1 MDVKLSIGEEEVGMD
16 ASIQEL
22 VQKDEG
28 GASLNMLDDG
38 MDSMEEE
45 KTAQTAEQQDPAEVY
60 AAARKLADVI
70 EGANVED
77 IISTIETLAHQTHSS
92 AIFNFRGLPR
102 GSLLHIAAA
111 TGKSDILRLLLDH
124 VDAHLIAAQDDW
136 GNTPLHIATKAKALG
151 VTGMLIHRARDLP
164 NGKNILRIKNKHGNT
179 ALHEAVLTRD
189 VGLVSHL
196 LREDLEPM
204 YWKNVHQKSPLYLAL
219 ETDNSEILEVLISN
233 SLEPSRIEGLPPV
246 QGAIVRRNYG
256 LAARI
261 LKKDVKLFAMTDS
274 SGGNV
279 FHLAACMNRHR
290 QWEPLR
296 PRTNHARLFELIRPE
311 TEYLAR
317 ERDTSGDLPI
327 HIASK
332 MGYVDLIEKLLP
344 VSPLLNGQGQT
355 VLHVAAKYGRTQALR
370 YILRHPKLGMLINE
384 SDHAGNTALHL
395 AAMHSQP
402 TTLIPLVLDERISL
416 NHLNHECMTALDIA
430 LDRGSSTF
438 RQFLAYVLLVST
450 SAVSMDILVLRPEAR
465 NEAFSIVQSRE
476 KKLDLDLV
484 KEVINCRLVVATLVA
499 TVTFAAGF
507 AVPGGFNGTDAASR
521 DYRGI
526 ATMLDN
532 RMFQAFAI
540 CNTVAMFCSIT
551 SVINLIW
558 AQTKDID
565 LVRSALS
572 NSEALLTIALPAMS
586 VAFLTGVISTLG
598 KLPWLANTIFYLG
611 LVFVLIITVAILSR
625 YFFFSRRNLRL
636 IRLLLSW
643 NIRAS
648 IYFWR
653 VKAYILDDSEEDGKA
668 SSTTASQPPNG
679 AGESHAD
686 DSTTAK
692 CGDTPHP
699 PNL

>member
-1 MDVKLSIGEEEVGMD
+1 MAALFRLPWAKRVCLPSVSPLDLGEGRFNIGSLGSMDVKLSIGEEEVGTD
-16 ASIQEL
+16 ASIQGL

-38 MDSMEEE
+38 MDSMKEE
-45 KTAQTAEQQDPAEVY
+45 KTARTAEQQDPAEVY
-60 AAARKLADVI
+60 AAARKLAEVI
-70 EGANVED
+70 KGANVED
-77 IISTIETLAHQTHSS
+77 IISMMETLARQTDSS
-92 AIFNFRGLPR
+92 AIFNFRRLSR

-111 TGKSDILRLLLDH
+111 TGKSNILRLLLDY

-204 YWKNVHQKSPLYLAL
+204 YWKNLYQKSPLYLAL
-219 ETDNSEILEVLISN
+219 EIDNSEILEVLFSN

-246 QGAIVRRNYG
+246 HGAIVRRNYD

-261 LKKDVKLFAMTDS
+261 LKKDVKLFAMIDS
-274 SGGNV
+274 RGGNV
-279 FHLAACMNRHR
+279 FHLAACMNWPRP
-290 QWEPLR
+290 WEPSQ
-296 PRTNHARLFELIRPE
+296 PRTNNAPLFKLIQPE

-317 ERDTSGDLPI
+317 EQDKDGDLPI

-332 MGYVDLIEKLLP
+332 MGYVELIEKLHP
-344 VSPLLNGQGQT
+344 ISNLLNGQGQT
-355 VLHVAAKYGRTQALR
+355 VLHVAAKYGRTSSLR
-370 YILRHPKLGMLINE
+370 YILRHPELGMLINE

-395 AAMHSQP
+395 AAMHAQP
-402 TTLIPLVLDERISL
+402 ATLIPLVLDERICL
-416 NHLNHECMTALDIA
+416 YYLNHECMTPLDIA
-430 LDRGSSTF
+430 LDRRRRDRTSSF
-438 RQFLAYVLLVST
+438 RLT
-450 SAVSMDILVLRPEAR
+450 R
-465 NEAFSIVQSRE
+465 
-476 KKLDLDLV
+476 
-484 KEVINCRLVVATLVA
+484 
-499 TVTFAAGF
+499 
-507 AVPGGFNGTDAASR
+507 
-521 DYRGI
+521 
-526 ATMLDN
+526 
-532 RMFQAFAI
+532 
-540 CNTVAMFCSIT
+540 
-551 SVINLIW
+551 
-558 AQTKDID
+558 DID
-565 LVRSALS
+565 LARHALH
-572 NSEALLTIALPAMS
+572 NSTNLLTIALPAMS
-586 VAFLTGVISTLG
+586 IAFLTGVISTLG

-611 LVFVLIITVAILSR
+611 LVFVLIITAAKLSD
-625 YFFFSRRNLRL
+625 YFLISRRNLRL

-643 NIRAS
+643 NIRAY
-648 IYFWR
+648 IYFWS
-653 VKAYILDDSEEDGKA
+653 VEAYILDDSEEDGKA

-699 PNL
+699 HNL